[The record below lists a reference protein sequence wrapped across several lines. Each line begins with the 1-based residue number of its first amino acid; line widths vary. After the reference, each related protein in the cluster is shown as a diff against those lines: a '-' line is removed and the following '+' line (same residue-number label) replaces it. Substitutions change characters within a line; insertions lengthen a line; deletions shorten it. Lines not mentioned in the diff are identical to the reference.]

1 MEDGRM
7 VGGTLTTPSR
17 LSTSFHCQV
26 KDHISQTPL
35 QPRVASCDPIPAN
48 DKCQGLCEVSIPF
61 DENRLSPCTR
71 SGKWTFIVLNH

>member
-17 LSTSFHCQV
+17 LSTSFHCQI

-35 QPRVASCDPIPAN
+35 QPRVASCDHIPAN
-48 DKCQGLCEVSIPF
+48 DKCQGLCAASTHLLKIDCSHARGVGNGPLLF
-61 DENRLSPCTR
+61 
-71 SGKWTFIVLNH
+71 

>member
-7 VGGTLTTPSR
+7 VGGTLTSPSR
-17 LSTSFHCQV
+17 LSTSFHCQI

-35 QPRVASCDPIPAN
+35 QPRVASCDHIPAN
-48 DKCQGLCEVSIPF
+48 DKCQGLSIPF
-61 DENRLSPCTR
+61 DENRLFPCAR